1 MILTSTQSGAGESIK
16 RGVTQMNTASILLLN
31 LRNLVRHIGGNDE
44 GADMAE
50 YALVLVLIAVV
61 AIAAVTTVG
70 TQVTAAFC
78 GVVGGLGG
86 AC

>member
-1 MILTSTQSGAGESIK
+1 MSTLNLLTSQL
-16 RGVTQMNTASILLLN
+16 RG
-31 LRNLVRHIGGNDE
+31 LVRHIGGNDE

-78 GVVGGLGG
+78 GVVSGLGG

>member
-1 MILTSTQSGAGESIK
+1 
-16 RGVTQMNTASILLLN
+16 MNTASTLFLT
-31 LRNLVRHIGGNDE
+31 LRNLISHISADEE

-78 GVVGGLGG
+78 GVVTGLGG
-86 AC
+86 SC